1 MEVKCASIM
10 RRLHTTLIKQQDQRQ
25 QQQQQWWQPC
35 SNAHSVQFR
44 NETYISADVAANGSR
59 SEQSGLKAVQ

>member
-25 QQQQQWWQPC
+25 QQQQQQQQQQWWQPC

-44 NETYISADVAANGSR
+44 NET
-59 SEQSGLKAVQ
+59 